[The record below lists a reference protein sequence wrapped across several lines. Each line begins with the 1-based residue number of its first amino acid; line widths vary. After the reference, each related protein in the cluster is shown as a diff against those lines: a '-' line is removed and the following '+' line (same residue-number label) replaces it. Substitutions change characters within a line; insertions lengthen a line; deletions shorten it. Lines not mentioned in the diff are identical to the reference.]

1 MAIWKT
7 VYLSIGS
14 NKGHKAKNLSR
25 AIECLEKEEGIQVE
39 KVSGFYRTAP
49 QNFTDQD
56 WFVNAAL
63 KVQTTSTPEGLLDRL
78 KAIESALDKDGKPFR
93 FGPRVID
100 LDIIYFD
107 NLVFKT
113 ERLELPH
120 PRMHER
126 CFVLRPLCDIA
137 QGLVHPLLHQTADE
151 LLQQIETDKSQAVMP
166 LDQEEISE
174 IFY

>member
-1 MAIWKT
+1 MRTWKT
-7 VYLSIGS
+7 AYLSIGS
-14 NKGHKAKNLSR
+14 NRGNKPENLAR
-25 AIECLEKEEGIQVE
+25 AIEHLAKEDGIRLE

-49 QNFTDQD
+49 QNFKDQD

-63 KVQTTSTPEGLLDRL
+63 KVETSYSPQVLLDRL
-78 KAIESALDKDGKPFR
+78 KAIESALDKNGKPFR
-93 FGPRVID
+93 FGPRIID

-107 NLVFKT
+107 NLVLKT

-137 QGLVHPLLHQTADE
+137 QDLVHPLLDQTADE
-151 LLQQIETDKSQAVMP
+151 LLQQIETDENQAVIP
-166 LDQEEISE
+166 LDQEEVRE